1 MNKQVVKSNTKGNM
15 LIFLSGKN
23 EIYLLKK
30 MFSAF
35 INSKNRKKIKFFTMF
50 SSFFNYY
57 NFKVWL
63 LFIKKQTFVKN
74 TLNIFLS
81 TNLCE
86 TSITLKNLK
95 YIIDTGITKV
105 KIFNPKKSSSF
116 LKILL
121 ISKLQA
127 KQRSGR
133 IGKIQLK
140 LY

>member
-57 NFKVWL
+57 NFKV
-63 LFIKKQTFVKN
+63 
-74 TLNIFLS
+74 
-81 TNLCE
+81 
-86 TSITLKNLK
+86 
-95 YIIDTGITKV
+95 
-105 KIFNPKKSSSF
+105 
-116 LKILL
+116 
-121 ISKLQA
+121 
-127 KQRSGR
+127 
-133 IGKIQLK
+133 
-140 LY
+140 

>member
-1 MNKQVVKSNTKGNM
+1 M
-15 LIFLSGKN
+15 
-23 EIYLLKK
+23 
-30 MFSAF
+30 
-35 INSKNRKKIKFFTMF
+35 
-50 SSFFNYY
+50 
-57 NFKVWL
+57 
-63 LFIKKQTFVKN
+63 KN